1 MLPHLD
7 QKCVIVA
14 EVRHVTTCSNT
25 AIHPFRICTNDATAA
40 KKKLAFIIYVSG
52 AFLRS
57 SGSFNSPFI
66 RRFGAWCISWCPL
79 LYS

>member
-40 KKKLAFIIYVSG
+40 KKKAGIHQRKFS
-52 AFLRS
+52 
-57 SGSFNSPFI
+57 
-66 RRFGAWCISWCPL
+66 
-79 LYS
+79 